1 MGLIPYLLLCV
12 LFYYSLVQLQ
22 NLHNSLFNR
31 RGPVVPAETRS
42 SPTAAMAPS
51 VAVENLNPKVRNAA
65 RSPSPCLPVLSLE
78 GPILRDS
85 SEGRLDFDDLEEVL
99 WVCCTDWVIASS

>member
-1 MGLIPYLLLCV
+1 
-12 LFYYSLVQLQ
+12 
-22 NLHNSLFNR
+22 
-31 RGPVVPAETRS
+31 
-42 SPTAAMAPS
+42 MAPS

-85 SEGRLDFDDLEEVL
+85 SEERSDFDDLEEVL
-99 WVCCTDWVIASS
+99 WMCCTVLRVPDDLEVVMWMCCTD